1 MNQENGKKDNNKY
14 QELEKDKYELYEDG
28 QNDYGIDEKRN
39 NLINTM
45 EEIEEERQKKTH
57 LKESSSSGS
66 KESNGNGSQK
76 SQNIIHIIDNAKETN
91 ESKYKYFII

>member
-1 MNQENGKKDNNKY
+1 
-14 QELEKDKYELYEDG
+14 
-28 QNDYGIDEKRN
+28 
-39 NLINTM
+39 M